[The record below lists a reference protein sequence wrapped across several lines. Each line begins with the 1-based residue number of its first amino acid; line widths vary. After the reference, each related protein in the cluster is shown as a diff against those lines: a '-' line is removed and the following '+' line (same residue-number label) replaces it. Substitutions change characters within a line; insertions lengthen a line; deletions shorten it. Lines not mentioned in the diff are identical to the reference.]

1 MLKVEEP
8 RALLIAISPPPF
20 LATTKEDQK
29 FENDVPMALKVN
41 PMITLDIPNHFPRAV
56 KHSHKTYA
64 LYIVDKKRKKN
75 VFNIYNSHFIEI
87 LQYLCLED
95 PNSPRIPSI
104 KYIQ

>member
-29 FENDVPMALKVN
+29 FEKDVPMALKVK

-64 LYIVDKKRKKN
+64 LYIVDKKRKKM
-75 VFNIYNSHFIEI
+75 FLIYTTHTLLKYYNIYVQKIQTHPESH
-87 LQYLCLED
+87 
-95 PNSPRIPSI
+95 P
-104 KYIQ
+104 